1 MCEIRQMRMHRKLV
15 CCALR
20 LTLVVAAC
28 HCGGAS
34 VCDRADAVSSRFSA
48 KVGTCVGASQWLRQA
63 TFTSSACQN
72 ALSRCSDNDQRSLG
86 AQLDCLDSLPA
97 CVPGQEMEYSAVFRP
112 CLFTGTAISSTC
124 TSALTPP

>member
-1 MCEIRQMRMHRKLV
+1 MRQKLA
-15 CCALR
+15 CSALR
-20 LTLVVAAC
+20 LTLLVAAC

-34 VCDRADAVSSRFSA
+34 VCDRADAVSNRFSTKLGA
-48 KVGTCVGASQWLRQA
+48 CAGASQWLRQS
-63 TFTSSACQN
+63 TFTSSACN
-72 ALSRCSDNDQRSLG
+72 RALSRCSDNDQRSLA

-124 TSALTPP
+124 TSAFIPP